1 MIKIN
6 GKLVNQEHFPDG
18 SLRILDLQ
26 EYTPCSKEFQITW
39 NYEND
44 SELFTL
50 WSLVC
55 HLRQNYG
62 KNVSITLNMPFCPH
76 SRMDRV
82 KEKQEVFTLKYF
94 ADFINLM
101 NFDNV
106 CVLDPHSNVT
116 TALIDR
122 IVEMDVSKYINTVL
136 YKLDMRGFKNKNI
149 AVYFPDAGAMKRYK
163 DLPLLKNKPMF
174 YGKKVRD
181 WKTGVIT
188 ELCIYDQDGTKV
200 EAINNDFSILMID
213 DIISYGGTMAYSAD
227 KLKAL
232 GANKI
237 FAYATHVE
245 NSILDEEKGTLLKRL
260 KDGTVEKVF
269 TTNSLFNKK
278 SEFIEII

>member
-26 EYTPCSKEFQITW
+26 EYTPCLKEFQITW

-106 CVLDPHSNVT
+106 YVLDPHSNVT

-136 YKLDMRGFKNKNI
+136 YKLDMRGFGNKNI

-227 KLKAL
+227 KLKEL

-278 SEFIEII
+278 SEYIEIV